1 MHYGVKQM
9 SRIKTVTHGEYEI
22 LQALLDSSVIAEA
35 LERVKY
41 DMVPA
46 NDDVAEKR
54 FSQSVASVGQYMQNM
69 CERRLHRLPKN
80 HPEYKVK

>member
-1 MHYGVKQM
+1 ML

-35 LERVKY
+35 IERVKY

-46 NDDVAEKR
+46 NDDVA
-54 FSQSVASVGQYMQNM
+54 
-69 CERRLHRLPKN
+69 
-80 HPEYKVK
+80 

>member
-41 DMVPA
+41 DLVPA

-54 FSQSVASVGQYMQNM
+54 FGQSVASVAQYMQNM
-69 CERRLHRLPKN
+69 CDRRLHRLPKN
-80 HPEYKVK
+80 HPNYKEK

>member
-1 MHYGVKQM
+1 MHYGVKIM

-35 LERVKY
+35 IERVKY
-41 DMVPA
+41 DMVPT

-54 FSQSVASVGQYMQNM
+54 FGQSVASVAQYMQNM
-69 CERRLHRLPKN
+69 CDRRLHRLPKN
-80 HPEYKVK
+80 HPNYKEK